1 MKEIIL
7 EILLYLSNA
16 AIPLTIVLIVGYGIL
31 EKQNVYQDFIH
42 GAKNGF
48 ETVIQIMP
56 TLVGLMVAIGLLRAS
71 GFLEML
77 AKTLGI
83 FTEKIGF
90 PASLVPLAVIRL
102 FSSSAAAGIL
112 LDIFKE
118 YGTDSV
124 TGLTASVMASSC
136 ETVFY
141 TMSVY
146 FIAAH
151 VKKTRWTLPGAL
163 IATAAGILA
172 SVLVVK
178 WFMI

>member
-1 MKEIIL
+1 MKELLL
-7 EILLYLSNA
+7 EVCLYLSNA
-16 AIPLTIVLIVGYGIL
+16 AIPLIVVLIVGYGIL
-31 EKQNVYQDFIH
+31 EKRGVYQDFIK
-42 GAKNGF
+42 GAKDGF

-56 TLVGLMVAIGLLRAS
+56 TLIGLMVAIGLLRAS

-77 AKTLGI
+77 AGVLGV

-102 FSSSAAAGIL
+102 FSSSAATGIL

-151 VKKTRWTLPGAL
+151 VKKTRWTLSGAL
-163 IATAAGILA
+163 LATLGGIAA
-172 SVLVVK
+172 SV
-178 WFMI
+178 MIVQHLL